1 MKTEISKQD
10 AIKYLERK
18 SFPGWDACSDKPTV
32 SLSDA
37 KYLIDLIYSHGNCGM
52 MDVRI
57 SLYGCD
63 DATYI
68 DTDVTA
74 EEYDFLLKLKRLSK
88 ENSDYACQPTL
99 NVEIIG
105 ERK

>member
-1 MKTEISKQD
+1 
-10 AIKYLERK
+10 
-18 SFPGWDACSDKPTV
+18 
-32 SLSDA
+32 
-37 KYLIDLIYSHGNCGM
+37 

-74 EEYDFLLKLKRLSK
+74 EEYDFLRKLKRLSK
-88 ENSDYACQPTL
+88 ENSDYACQPIL
-99 NVEIIG
+99 DIK
-105 ERK
+105 RKETK

>member
-1 MKTEISKQD
+1 
-10 AIKYLERK
+10 
-18 SFPGWDACSDKPTV
+18 
-32 SLSDA
+32 
-37 KYLIDLIYSHGNCGM
+37 

-68 DTDVTA
+68 DTDVSA

-88 ENSDYACQPTL
+88 DNSDYDCQPIL
-99 NVEIIG
+99 DV
-105 ERK
+105 ERKEAENDNEV

>member
-1 MKTEISKQD
+1 MCVFF
-10 AIKYLERK
+10 AVIKPEL
-18 SFPGWDACSDKPTV
+18 
-32 SLSDA
+32 
-37 KYLIDLIYSHGNCGM
+37 GNIIRRGGM

-74 EEYDFLLKLKRLSK
+74 EEYDFLRKLKRLSK
-88 ENSDYACQPTL
+88 ENSDYPCQPIL
-99 NVEIIG
+99 DVK
-105 ERK
+105 RKEEEK